1 MKKNLITLFILA
13 ITACNSNSMIQE
25 NQNSE
30 GGKFFGRGGN
40 NTELYGGNP
49 FVYSNNGEVE
59 LIEFLF
65 KSASNLDAEAVS
77 SVVADSLWFR
87 SQDGSQTYILK
98 EDIPSIFE
106 QRKSQEMNIWAILPN
121 KIKGRPGGSA
131 TTVSSYVK
139 IEFINGEVFEK
150 ELMELYY
157 IENDIING
165 IEQWSRDISSNTN

>member
-1 MKKNLITLFILA
+1 MKKNILILIMFA
-13 ITACNSNSMIQE
+13 ITACNSNSMIKE
-25 NQNSE
+25 SHISE

-65 KSASNLDAEAVS
+65 NAASNLDAEAVS

-87 SQDGSQTYILK
+87 SQDGNQTYILK
-98 EDIPSIFE
+98 EDIPAIFE
-106 QRKSQEMNIWAILPN
+106 ERKSQQMSIWAILPN

-139 IEFINGEVFEK
+139 IEFTNGEVYEK
-150 ELMELYY
+150 ELIELYY
-157 IENDIING
+157 IENNTING
-165 IEQWSRDISSNTN
+165 IEQWSRNIIKSIN